1 MDAINAAIQ
10 AAGIST
16 VTAVIDRT
24 QANAISFQG
33 AANFSISDDHLAS
46 GTYVAD
52 GNSDGTALNGVD
64 RMITPQPATR
74 RIDLS
79 DHTTITADQTAQ
91 DLFDH
96 RNADDSLASG
106 NVFAALNSLRIA
118 LANND
123 TAGITAAQISLQA
136 ASRYLNSKEVFY
148 GATTN
153 RLDSA
158 VTRLNTENV
167 SLQQQISAIRDTD
180 TVQAAVTL
188 TSAETLNQAA
198 LEAEAK
204 VPHTSLFDF
213 LA

>member
-1 MDAINAAIQ
+1 
-10 AAGIST
+10 
-16 VTAVIDRT
+16 
-24 QANAISFQG
+24 
-33 AANFSISDDHLAS
+33 
-46 GTYVAD
+46 
-52 GNSDGTALNGVD
+52 
-64 RMITPQPATR
+64 
-74 RIDLS
+74 
-79 DHTTITADQTAQ
+79 
-91 DLFDH
+91 
-96 RNADDSLASG
+96 
-106 NVFAALNSLRIA
+106 
-118 LANND
+118 
-123 TAGITAAQISLQA
+123 
-136 ASRYLNSKEVFY
+136 LNSKEVFY

-188 TSAETLNQAA
+188 TSAETQNQAA